1 MKTSDSAWGKLRR
14 AVSSAR
20 DRNDVLDSFLTSPH
34 VVVAAVVLLAMILAA
49 ALAPW
54 ISPFNPFDM
63 ASISLADSELP
74 PAFID
79 GGDPRYLLGTDN
91 QGRDVLSSILY
102 GLRIS
107 LVVAGFAVLLSM
119 VFGVLVGLVAGSVGG
134 YVDDILMRIADVI
147 LSFPTILIAL
157 LVNGIIRA
165 ALPGSAGVGMAIFVL
180 VISIAINEWVQYART
195 VRSAVLVEKNKEYV
209 KAARLIGLP
218 GRRIVLRHVLPN
230 VISPILVLV
239 TINISL
245 AVLTEATLS
254 FLGVGMPATQP
265 SLGTLIREG
274 NNFLFSGNW
283 WVVVFPVTALVFLV
297 LSANIIGDWLRDLL
311 NPQAR

>member
-1 MKTSDSAWGKLRR
+1 
-14 AVSSAR
+14 
-20 DRNDVLDSFLTSPH
+20 
-34 VVVAAVVLLAMILAA
+34 
-49 ALAPW
+49 
-54 ISPFNPFDM
+54 
-63 ASISLADSELP
+63 
-74 PAFID
+74 
-79 GGDPRYLLGTDN
+79 
-91 QGRDVLSSILY
+91 
-102 GLRIS
+102 
-107 LVVAGFAVLLSM
+107 
-119 VFGVLVGLVAGSVGG
+119 
-134 YVDDILMRIADVI
+134 
-147 LSFPTILIAL
+147 
-157 LVNGIIRA
+157 
-165 ALPGSAGVGMAIFVL
+165 
-180 VISIAINEWVQYART
+180 
-195 VRSAVLVEKNKEYV
+195 
-209 KAARLIGLP
+209 ARLIGLP

-283 WVVVFPVTALVFLV
+283 WVVVFPVTALVVLV

>member
-1 MKTSDSAWGKLRR
+1 
-14 AVSSAR
+14 
-20 DRNDVLDSFLTSPH
+20 
-34 VVVAAVVLLAMILAA
+34 
-49 ALAPW
+49 
-54 ISPFNPFDM
+54 
-63 ASISLADSELP
+63 SELP

-274 NNFLFSGNW
+274 NNFLFS
-283 WVVVFPVTALVFLV
+283 
-297 LSANIIGDWLRDLL
+297 
-311 NPQAR
+311 